1 MVVLINNRY
10 QDWTKLLIWAC
21 PWGSLLC
28 QPPKRILEL
37 PTPFFLSSFL
47 VNRAKKKKVSLVGR
61 EAKPVKI
68 IRAKDKR
75 HFDWGRMR
83 DFGGEC
89 VVRPGSSGGSRGRM
103 GCGSLWLGTLYFH
116 PFHML
121 FRAIKEWNSFFKL
134 NE

>member
-47 VNRAKKKKVSLVGR
+47 VNRAKKKVSLVGR

-68 IRAKDKR
+68 IRAKGKKTFR
-75 HFDWGRMR
+75 L
-83 DFGGEC
+83 GEDEGFWW
-89 VVRPGSSGGSRGRM
+89 RPGSSGGGGGRM
-103 GCGSLWLGTLYFH
+103 ACGSLWLGTLYLH

-121 FRAIKEWNSFFKL
+121 FRDIKGWNSFFKL

>member
-10 QDWTKLLIWAC
+10 QDWTKLLICAC

-47 VNRAKKKKVSLVGR
+47 VNRAKKKRSLVGR

-68 IRAKDKR
+68 IRAKDKKTFR
-75 HFDWGRMR
+75 LGEDEGFWWRVCGEARLFWG
-83 DFGGEC
+83 
-89 VVRPGSSGGSRGRM
+89 
-103 GCGSLWLGTLYFH
+103 
-116 PFHML
+116 
-121 FRAIKEWNSFFKL
+121 
-134 NE
+134 